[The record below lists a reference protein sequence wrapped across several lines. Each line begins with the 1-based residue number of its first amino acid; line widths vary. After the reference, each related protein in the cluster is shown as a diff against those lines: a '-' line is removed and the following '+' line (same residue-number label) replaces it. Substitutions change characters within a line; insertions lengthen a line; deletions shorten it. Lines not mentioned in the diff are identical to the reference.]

1 MKTAHSLLQN
11 GARVDILSKQYKRPL
26 DVAACGFED
35 DSPDGKDRRPS
46 AKLEDIRQARANLL
60 ANSPQSRTLLLHHP
74 ECLDHVPKSESDWEA
89 PGRVQSIMDR
99 ISSAGECDA
108 LSSKLHPYEITISSD
123 FDRAPLDLLSRV
135 HSAEYLQFVN
145 ELSKDLEKRRKQELV
160 EESEARN
167 SGKSN
172 ESGGSSSKVVVPFT
186 PMVQKQMRYIEVKE
200 GSHSDTSFSAGSL
213 KAARRAAGAVRHA
226 VDR

>member
-108 LSSKLHPYEITISSD
+108 LSSKLKVTHLSTAC
-123 FDRAPLDLLSRV
+123 RTAPAALL
-135 HSAEYLQFVN
+135 AAFKEPALN
-145 ELSKDLEKRRKQELV
+145 EV
-160 EESEARN
+160 SE
-167 SGKSN
+167 
-172 ESGGSSSKVVVPFT
+172 
-186 PMVQKQMRYIEVKE
+186 
-200 GSHSDTSFSAGSL
+200 
-213 KAARRAAGAVRHA
+213 
-226 VDR
+226 